1 MNERGEP
8 LVRVRIII
16 DYQVDDTIGVIGF
29 AATIT
34 VFHDP
39 TSQHRH
45 PFVGELND
53 TESPLLFHLK
63 EHGGIE
69 IVNGAAG

>member
-53 TESPLLFHLK
+53 
-63 EHGGIE
+63 I
-69 IVNGAAG
+69 